1 MLAIQY
7 CPIFHM
13 NINTTLSQDIHKLL
27 NELEIEHKTTI
38 YELEAAYEAK
48 RRSLLRKLRNNKEQV
63 K

>member
-1 MLAIQY
+1 MSA
-7 CPIFHM
+7 
-13 NINTTLSQDIHKLL
+13 NTYLSQDIHRLL

-48 RRSLLRKLRNNKEQV
+48 RRNLLRKMKNLKEPA